1 MKDAAASFVTDM
13 ESLSPSSPTSYPMEN
28 DHTYRHGRVDPGVEE
43 NFDLVES
50 VPYEKPQDDDLQQ
63 RNDLKGVSE
72 VEAVVCVTQK
82 PPITQPG
89 TWRISFL

>member
-1 MKDAAASFVTDM
+1 LKDAAASFVNDM

-50 VPYEKPQDDDLQQ
+50 VPYEKPQDEDLQQ
-63 RNDLKGVSE
+63 RNDLKGVSQ
-72 VEAVVCVTQK
+72 VEAGCVTQE

-89 TWRISFL
+89 MWRISFL